1 MYSVALFFGA
11 VGDAIF
17 SFTGE
22 VVFFLFAGDLVSC
35 SRYDVILWP
44 VNDDIVGL
52 FGAISAF
59 D

>member
-1 MYSVALFFGA
+1 MALFFGA